1 MPAIVTNHNYT
12 NHFATCI
19 GNVLLERGMPRLI
32 ENDQAVEELKR
43 FPYLTFEM
51 KPVPVKPVQPGP
63 VVRKDISGLPINTL
77 RRMAARAGIKGSITM
92 KKARL
97 INLLGD
103 KT

>member
-1 MPAIVTNHNYT
+1 MPAIVTNYSYT

-19 GNVLLERGMPRLI
+19 GNILLERQNPRLI
-32 ENDQAVEELKR
+32 ENDQAVEELRR
-43 FPYLTFEM
+43 FPHLVIEVQPP
-51 KPVPVKPVQPGP
+51 KPVTPGP

-92 KKARL
+92 KKSKL